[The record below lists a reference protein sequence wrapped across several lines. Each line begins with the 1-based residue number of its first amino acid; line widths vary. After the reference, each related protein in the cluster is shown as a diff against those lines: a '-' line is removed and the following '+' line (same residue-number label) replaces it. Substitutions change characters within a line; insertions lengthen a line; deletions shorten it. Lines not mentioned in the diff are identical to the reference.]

1 MVLSILAIRSGIWR
15 INERPRTTDGR
26 KGLRILIAVAG
37 KHGSTREIAE
47 AIPDQLRRGEH
58 DVDVVDVT
66 EPAEVRK
73 HDAVVI
79 GSAVYL
85 GRLMSEVMDF
95 VTANRDILK

>member
-1 MVLSILAIRSGIWR
+1 MLSD
-15 INERPRTTDGR
+15 NERPRTTDGG

-66 EPAEVRK
+66 EPDEVRK